1 MQGDDRVR
9 HCDQCRLN
17 VYNLSAMSK
26 DEAERLISE
35 REGRLCISYFQ
46 RPDGTILTR
55 DCPKGLR
62 GLAQRALG
70 VGIWITAACVAFFS
84 ATFALASGARGSGA
98 LRLSWFGPFRQISA
112 RCYRIEEWLGLPQP
126 WRSQWGFLP
135 GSFHYSGVMW
145 GDFAPPFEELSPSEQ
160 NDIRQ
165 LQHYAQIIA
174 PELANSSDESQ
185 LSQAIEDW
193 RIARE
198 IEDAPNYRSVNRTGR
213 ESER

>member
-84 ATFALASGARGSGA
+84 ATFALASGPRGSGA
-98 LRLSWFGPFRQISA
+98 LRLFLFRPFDQVAA
-112 RCYRIEEWLGLPQP
+112 RSYRVTQWLGIPET
-126 WRSQWGFLP
+126 WTGGCYWIP
-135 GSFHYSGVMW
+135 GSFRCTGIMW
-145 GDFAPPFEELSPSEQ
+145 GSETPPFDELPENEQ
-160 NDIRQ
+160 ADIFQ
-165 LQHYAQIIA
+165 DQHYA
-174 PELANSSDESQ
+174 ELLDPKRSDRPSEER
-185 LSQAIEDW
+185 LADAISDW
-193 RIARE
+193 RFARE
-198 IEDAPNYRSVNRTGR
+198 FDDEVRK
-213 ESER
+213 